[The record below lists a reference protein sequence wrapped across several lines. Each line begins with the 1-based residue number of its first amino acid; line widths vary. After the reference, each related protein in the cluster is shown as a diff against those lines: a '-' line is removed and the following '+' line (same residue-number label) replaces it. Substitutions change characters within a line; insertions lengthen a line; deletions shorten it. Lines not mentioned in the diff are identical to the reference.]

1 MNKIEERFLQRAI
14 DLAAAGR
21 AAGEEPF
28 GSLLVDAQGTVL
40 AEDYNTVKADHDIS
54 AHPEFKLAKWASV
67 NLAPQTAAS
76 VTMYTSCQPCAM
88 CSGAIDRSG
97 LGRVVYALSNQQFA
111 QLFPTRCSPP
121 SPKMDPHSSSRHA
134 FPWRASTQRT
144 ISEHNLTRPTHRSP
158 THMATKD

>member
-1 MNKIEERFLQRAI
+1 MNETEERFLQRAI

-21 AAGEEPF
+21 AAGGGPF
-28 GSLLVDAQGTVL
+28 GSLLVDSQGTVL

-111 QLFPTRCSPP
+111 QLFPHTSFPP
-121 SPKMDPHSSSRHA
+121 IRDRAPIGSRNSVGPRPGHVGDGA
-134 FPWRASTQRT
+134 YGLRQR
-144 ISEHNLTRPTHRSP
+144 
-158 THMATKD
+158 